1 MVNASQARPNFL
13 YMYTDIWLVFLCR
26 CLSCAY
32 YVKHL
37 VGSTCFP
44 MDHPSSSLT
53 TLNLTGTMFLKLIQ
67 IGLIVGLK
75 LKKKKKKEKK
85 MSSNTVKLLWP
96 SIKVFGFSN
105 GLEILYIGALH
116 PYLSIPHLS
125 HDWWAVLL
133 C

>member
-1 MVNASQARPNFL
+1 MQMSLMCLLCETSCGLHLLPYGPSVLITHYSESHRHNVFEIDPNR
-13 YMYTDIWLVFLCR
+13 THRWIE
-26 CLSCAY
+26 
-32 YVKHL
+32 
-37 VGSTCFP
+37 
-44 MDHPSSSLT
+44 
-53 TLNLTGTMFLKLIQ
+53 I
-67 IGLIVGLK
+67 
-75 LKKKKKKEKK
+75 KKKKKKEKK